1 MIRLTV
7 NGEPRE
13 LEAPVALTQFLER
26 HNIHRR
32 QIAVEHNGTILHRRE
47 LEGIML
53 QDGDV
58 LEIVHMVGG
67 G

>member
-7 NGEPRE
+7 NGELRE

-32 QIAVEHNGTILHRRE
+32 QIAVEHNGTILRRRE
-47 LEGIML
+47 FEGVTL